1 MTQRT
6 HRMQSLWRLAI
17 VALGAVVPACA
28 DLSQDEDGAG
38 AALSTGTGLQADYFN
53 NQTLTAPA
61 ALRRTDA
68 TVNFN
73 WGSGSPGTGVGVDH
87 FSARWTGQV
96 EALFTQT
103 YTFFTTSDDGVRLWV
118 NGQQIINNWT
128 DHGPT
133 ENSGTIALTAGQR
146 YDLRLEF
153 YENGGG
159 ATVTLSWSSSSQPKQ
174 IVPRTQLYPPSSGST
189 NVALAGTAFRWSAN
203 ASATSNG
210 NRVAAPALN
219 DNSTAAEID
228 LAGSGDDPLAN
239 AWEAA
244 GVVWSASQAGI
255 NRVEFVN
262 GSTDGPTDG
271 NGNFTANFRLQLSAD
286 GTTWTDAG
294 GWTLAP
300 PYPFNATASNQTY
313 TFTGPATTA
322 RGVRVTGQVR
332 TAQTSWHARAREIRA
347 WSGSAGGGTGTG
359 GTTGAGGGGGTT
371 GTGGVAEP
379 RRRGS
384 GGSGGQ
390 PADHPVRAERRS
402 PRIATARCP
411 RARSPP
417 TCRARRRSSARA
429 RPRAARSRR

>member
-6 HRMQSLWRLAI
+6 PWIRSLLRL
-17 VALGAVVPACA
+17 VLTFGAAVPACA
-28 DLSQDEDGAG
+28 DLADVNGDEDGAG

-61 ALRRTDA
+61 AIRRTDA

-73 WGSGSPGTGVGVDH
+73 WGSGSPGSGVGVDH

-118 NGQQIINNWT
+118 NGQQLINNWT

-133 ENSGTIALTAGQR
+133 ENSGTIALSAGQR
-146 YDLRLEF
+146 YDVRLEF

-159 ATVTLSWSSSSQPKQ
+159 ATATLSWASSSRPKQ
-174 IVPRTQLYPPSSGST
+174 IIPAAQLYPPSTGST
-189 NVALAGTAFRWSAN
+189 NVALAGSAFRWSAN
-203 ASATSNG
+203 ASATSNA

-228 LAGSGDDPLAN
+228 LAGSGDDSVAN

-244 GVVWSASQAGI
+244 GVVWSTSQAGI

-262 GSTDGPTDG
+262 GSTDGPSNG

-286 GTTWTDAG
+286 GTTWSDAG

-300 PYPFNATASNQTY
+300 GLSVQRDGEQPDLHLH
-313 TFTGPATTA
+313 GPRDDGAGRA
-322 RGVRVTGQVR
+322 GYRAG
-332 TAQTSWHARAREIRA
+332 AHSPDLLARA
-347 WSGSAGGGTGTG
+347 G
-359 GTTGAGGGGGTT
+359 
-371 GTGGVAEP
+371 P
-379 RRRGS
+379 
-384 GGSGGQ
+384 
-390 PADHPVRAERRS
+390 
-402 PRIATARCP
+402 
-411 RARSPP
+411 
-417 TCRARRRSSARA
+417 
-429 RPRAARSRR
+429 